1 MQTLFLGEG
10 RGRRLSEQLSGFGIF
25 TLCWAA
31 LVTLFVCIK
40 SVFNARSWRFPFALS
55 LPLTLSQLLSLS
67 LSLFQLDENA
77 LLQQLAEHERALL
90 FGTQAGKCSWTQQ
103 IGKISEVV

>member
-1 MQTLFLGEG
+1 MRDLGVS
-10 RGRRLSEQLSGFGIF
+10 LS
-25 TLCWAA
+25 
-31 LVTLFVCIK
+31 
-40 SVFNARSWRFPFALS
+40 RS
-55 LPLTLSQLLSLS
+55 LPLSISPSLSQLLS

-103 IGKISEVV
+103 IGKISEGV

>member
-1 MQTLFLGEG
+1 MGGE
-10 RGRRLSEQLSGFGIF
+10 LSEQLSGFGIF

-55 LPLTLSQLLSLS
+55 LSLSQLLSLS
-67 LSLFQLDENA
+67 LPLSA
-77 LLQQLAEHERALL
+77 GRERAAAATGGARASAALRH
-90 FGTQAGKCSWTQQ
+90 ASR
-103 IGKISEVV
+103 